1 VFHFHLFTFLHSL
14 TFFLFLT
21 GKTNNR
27 LKLYGRIMRHIDPVL
42 CGIGGMGFYLY
53 FRFSNSNEM
62 SPPPDFTTNKAWFDI
77 KLLTDG
83 SKEGNCKEM
92 SNESFSKGIQS
103 VLDNLGITS
112 KHYLHLGRVLGP
124 ISLEKMEI
132 ESRDIQQLRNKLG
145 IRQNYPCDQSGQ
157 LQGFKMP
164 VACITTHG
172 QLWTVV
178 EPPVSLQRMIFP
190 FADRCL
196 EEVREKSKEHQRRGY
211 GDYGLIITVGYY
223 PIFS

>member
-132 ESRDIQQLRNKLG
+132 ESRDIQQLGNWDPSTQQARYSTKLPMRP
-145 IRQNYPCDQSGQ
+145 IRAIA
-157 LQGFKMP
+157 GFQDAGGMHYNP
-164 VACITTHG
+164 R
-172 QLWTVV
+172 TVV
-178 EPPVSLQRMIFP
+178 DSCGTSSEPSKDDFP
-190 FADRCL
+190 LCR
-196 EEVREKSKEHQRRGY
+196 
-211 GDYGLIITVGYY
+211 
-223 PIFS
+223 